1 MTTPSDDPY
10 RRCLKIED
18 WPSMDQ
24 EAWKNAI
31 KSGDLFD
38 EQGLASHWSPA
49 TRHKNR
55 KGWGRF
61 VNFLQTQ
68 HPELLDQLPAVRVTR
83 DNLREYLKLLE
94 AQNLAPYTIVNRIAE
109 LSAVIS
115 KFALDEDWT
124 WLFNLVSR
132 LSLQARPN
140 TDKRSKLVPTGELYQ
155 FGIQHMVAAEQA
167 AGSASLLKAVQYRDG
182 FMIAFL
188 AARPIRRSNLVSIRI
203 DHHLVR
209 NGDGWNLNFEAQEI
223 KNRRPLELSFPNGL
237 VPYLEQYLSRWR
249 PILLQDQQTDRL
261 WVTRYGK
268 PLGDDLAYVRITKV
282 TERAFGKKINPHLFR
297 DCAATTIAIEDPDH
311 VRIGATILGHA
322 NLKTTERHYNH
333 ATSLE
338 AGRQFQ
344 DSLIA
349 LRREMRETDKHD
361 K

>member
-1 MTTPSDDPY
+1 
-10 RRCLKIED
+10 
-18 WPSMDQ
+18 
-24 EAWKNAI
+24 
-31 KSGDLFD
+31 
-38 EQGLASHWSPA
+38 
-49 TRHKNR
+49 
-55 KGWGRF
+55 
-61 VNFLQTQ
+61 
-68 HPELLDQLPAVRVTR
+68 
-83 DNLREYLKLLE
+83 
-94 AQNLAPYTIVNRIAE
+94 
-109 LSAVIS
+109 
-115 KFALDEDWT
+115 
-124 WLFNLVSR
+124 
-132 LSLQARPN
+132 
-140 TDKRSKLVPTGELYQ
+140 
-155 FGIQHMVAAEQA
+155 MVAAEQA
-167 AGSASLLKAVQYRDG
+167 TGSASLLKAVQYRDG

-237 VPYLEQYLSRWR
+237 VPYLKQYLNRWR
-249 PILLQDQQTDRL
+249 PVLLQDQQTDHL
-261 WVTRYGK
+261 WVTRYGQ
-268 PLGDDLAYVRITKV
+268 PLSDDLAYVRITRV